1 MRQNRVVP
9 FVCLPDEGLGWP
21 GGDNYLSIL
30 RSALASLEDQGSL
43 ELLRKPSLG
52 VFDRVLPF
60 DYKTRRDSTY
70 MEKKTNALH
79 LPWPL
84 LPGIRNPIQWVP
96 DLQDV
101 EEPDFFSKE
110 ERIERRIQVLNAI
123 EINTAFYFSSKYCEN
138 LFIKTYPSG
147 KSLGILRFSVSIS
160 KKRAKLPFNC
170 DECMVNG
177 FYYSPNNWWRHKNHM
192 LLLDSFLEYKV
203 QGGKKHLVLSGAH
216 EDYRWPKYAHEIEQK
231 IAKIPD
237 IHNLG
242 FVRETEKNSLIYN
255 AFCLIQPSLYEGWS
269 TSVEEALIYNRNLIL
284 SDLPVHLEQMNG
296 VQDFIVFNRR
306 SEESLIK
313 SMFEVEQSGIM
324 SPKVNYQDREA
335 RFLGD
340 LRALLR
346 AAFTH
351 KNG

>member
-1 MRQNRVVP
+1 MP

-21 GGDNYLSIL
+21 GGDNYLTVL
-30 RSALASLEDQGSL
+30 RSALTSLEDQGLLKLL
-43 ELLRKPSLG
+43 EKPSSG
-52 VFDRVLPF
+52 VFVRILPF
-60 DYKTRRDSTY
+60 GYKTRRDSVY

-84 LPGIRNPIQWVP
+84 LPGIKNPIQWIP

-101 EEPDFFSKE
+101 EEPDFFSEE
-110 ERIERRIQVLNAI
+110 ERIARKIQILNAI
-123 EINTAFYFSSKYCEN
+123 EINTAFYFSSKYCED
-138 LFIKTYPSG
+138 LFIKTYPEG
-147 KSLGILRFSVSIS
+147 KSLGLLRFSVSRS
-160 KKRAKLPFNC
+160 KKRAKLPLNC
-170 DECMVNG
+170 DDCMAHG

-192 LLLDSFLEYKV
+192 LLLDSFLGYKL
-203 QGGKKHLVLSGAH
+203 QGGKKHLVLSGTRG
-216 EDYRWPKYAHEIEQK
+216 DYRWPKYAHEIEKK
-231 IAKIPD
+231 IAKISD
-237 IHNLG
+237 IHYLG
-242 FVRETEKNSLIYN
+242 FVRENEKNSLIWN

-296 VQDFIVFNRR
+296 VQNFIAFDRR

-313 SMFEVEQSGIM
+313 SMLELEQSGIM

-340 LRALLR
+340 LQALLG